1 MSSDFWPFGIDWGDD
16 SIDDADPDSD
26 AAAFDAAASE
36 SAEARVNLIQNYDS
50 DGVCRVSY
58 RCCQVRS

>member
-1 MSSDFWPFGIDWGDD
+1 MSSDFCPLGIDWGDD
-16 SIDDADPDSD
+16 LIEDAHSDSD
-26 AAAFDAAASE
+26 AAAFDVAASE

-58 RCCQVRS
+58 ICFQIRS

>member
-26 AAAFDAAASE
+26 AAAFDVAASE
-36 SAEARVNLIQNYDS
+36 SAEARVNL
-50 DGVCRVSY
+50 R
-58 RCCQVRS
+58 